1 MVNFRQFTISDD
13 LFSGFTRPVDLDS
26 VENIEEII
34 AIVVDELK
42 NVFKNNNFDILR
54 ETVEKRNLLTIIH
67 LKICYL
73 VNPMQ
78 LFIYVAIVKFL
89 FLLYE

>member
-1 MVNFRQFTISDD
+1 MVNFRQFIISDD

-42 NVFKNNNFDILR
+42 NVFKNNNFDILK
-54 ETVEKRNLLTIIH
+54 ETVEKKNFHAHDYSFEDMLLSEPNATFY
-67 LKICYL
+67 ICSHC
-73 VNPMQ
+73 
-78 LFIYVAIVKFL
+78 
-89 FLLYE
+89 

>member
-54 ETVEKRNLLTIIH
+54 ETVEKRNFHAHDYSFEDMLLSEPNATFY
-67 LKICYL
+67 ICSHC
-73 VNPMQ
+73 
-78 LFIYVAIVKFL
+78 
-89 FLLYE
+89 